1 MADLFKLVGSIF
13 IDNEQA
19 NDSLQKTDK
28 EASNVGQTLG
38 NVAKGAAAVG
48 TAVIAG
54 AAAVGTSVVAMASD
68 SATSMDVIDKASQ
81 RMGIAAE
88 SYQELA
94 HAASLSGVEMSTL
107 EKAAKKLEGTDINLD
122 QALES
127 IYSLETAEE
136 RAKAA
141 AELFGDSVAYQLT
154 PMLNASG
161 EQFDAMRQE
170 AVDLGLVF
178 SGDAVSAGAALNDA
192 LSNVKDATGSLM
204 TSLGNELMPVV
215 MEFCQL
221 IISYMPQIQAL
232 FQKIAPI
239 ITQAFQALIPPIIQM
254 IDQLLPVIFSL
265 IEQLLPPIMQIISS
279 LLPAITSLLTSLLP
293 ILVQLVQMVLPII
306 VQLVT
311 ALAPLL
317 GPIISLLTP
326 ILQLVTTLLQ
336 PLLQLINMILP
347 PIIAL
352 VKALAEILTQALG
365 VAIKWIV
372 DKFTEFREK
381 TRDTFEKVREFIRVP
396 IEKITN
402 FFNNLRDTVRKVV
415 ETVVD
420 KFFTFRDKVRTIFEQ
435 VIDFVRRPVNSVI
448 GFLNNLISG
457 VVSGINTVIRAINR
471 VHVDV
476 PDWLANLTGVHS
488 IGFNLAEITAPQI
501 PYLAKGGEVE
511 GSAIVGEDGP
521 ELLQTNGKKTKV
533 TPLNDNNNDFVELSH
548 KMDELLRILKDGF
561 GVYLDGRTVVGQLAP
576 EMDSA
581 LGRLAVK
588 QGRRV

>member
-1 MADLFKLVGSIF
+1 MDLFKLVGSIF

-19 NDSLQKTDK
+19 NESLQKTDK
-28 EASNVGQTLG
+28 EASNVGETFG
-38 NVAKGAAAVG
+38 KVAKGAAAVG

-54 AAAVGTSVVAMASD
+54 AAAVGTSMVAMASD
-68 SATSMDVIDKASQ
+68 SASSMDVIDKASQ

-136 RAKAA
+136 RAQKA

-161 EQFDAMRQE
+161 EDFAAMRQE

-192 LSNVKDATGSLM
+192 LSNVKDATGALM
-204 TSLGNELMPVV
+204 TGLGNELMPVV

-221 IISYMPQIQAL
+221 ILSYMPQIQGL
-232 FQKIAPI
+232 FQQIAPI
-239 ITQAFQALIPPIIQM
+239 ITQAFQALIPPLIQL
-254 IDQLLPVIFSL
+254 IQQLLPVIFNL
-265 IEQLLPPIMQIISS
+265 IQQLLPPIIEIIST
-279 LLPAITSLLTSLLP
+279 LLPAITSLLSALLP
-293 ILVQLVQMVLPII
+293 LFVQLVQAILPII
-306 VQLVT
+306 VQLVQ

-317 GPIISLLTP
+317 QPLITLLQP

-347 PIIAL
+347 PIISL
-352 VKALAEILTQALG
+352 TKAIAEVLSQALG

-372 DKFTEFREK
+372 DRFTEFKDRTHE
-381 TRDTFEKVREFIRVP
+381 TFEKVREFIQGP
-396 IEKITN
+396 IDKITGFFDN
-402 FFNNLRDTVRKVV
+402 FRDNIRKVV
-415 ETVVD
+415 EIVVD
-420 KFFTFRDKVRTIFEQ
+420 KFFTFRDKIRTIFEQ
-435 VIDFVRRPVNSVI
+435 VIDFVKRPVNSII

-457 VVSGINTVIRAINR
+457 VVSGMNVVIRAINR
-471 VHVDV
+471 IHIDV
-476 PDWLANLTGVHS
+476 PQWLADLTGVHS
-488 IGFNLAEITAPQI
+488 IGFSLAEITAPQI
-501 PYLAKGGEVE
+501 PLLAKGGEVE

-521 ELLQTNGKKTKV
+521 ELLQTKGMKTKV
-533 TPLNDNNNDFVELSH
+533 TPLNDNNNDFTDLKN